1 MGQLLKP
8 SIKQNLT
15 IRRKVDEFRVSFYLF
30 FLDLEEVMNL
40 LSEALGNQ
48 NHLPNSSVFLRTLS
62 LTSTSGRTWPLGNG
76 KVVKPVFS
84 TNQR

>member
-1 MGQLLKP
+1 MSL
-8 SIKQNLT
+8 
-15 IRRKVDEFRVSFYLF
+15 EFDLIYF

-48 NHLPNSSVFLRTLS
+48 NHLPNSSVFLRALS
-62 LTSTSGRTWPLGNG
+62 LTNTSGRTWPLGNG
-76 KVVKPVFS
+76 IVVKPVFS